1 MARSPKMVVRDW
13 VEAFNRADLEAI
25 TALYAQD
32 AVNHQVA
39 YQPVE
44 GRAAIRDLFA
54 TEFARADMH
63 CDIENLFEDGDWA
76 MLEWSDPNGLRG
88 CGFFQIKHGLI
99 QFQRGYFDRLTF
111 YQAAGLPLEDIPR

>member
-63 CDIENLFEDGDWA
+63 CDI
-76 MLEWSDPNGLRG
+76 
-88 CGFFQIKHGLI
+88 
-99 QFQRGYFDRLTF
+99 
-111 YQAAGLPLEDIPR
+111 